1 MPEYPENFKTALKF
15 TLKWEGGAGDPRDL
29 AGTVNY
35 GISQAT
41 YDIYLRR
48 KNLPA
53 KSVLQ
58 ITQAEVEEVYYEQYW
73 KLSLA
78 DSMILPL
85 ALVHF
90 DTAVNFS
97 VKGSLEFLQEAIG
110 GLTVDGNFGPRSK
123 AALEKA
129 NNLQTAQR
137 YCQARIDYRRQRVK
151 ANPSQEIFL
160 DGWLRRDQDL
170 LRYVNELG
178 GMTTPQP
185 TPQPPKPEVTEQPK
199 PTPIRQDEIVSKIE
213 QAIRL
218 LQEAV
223 DLMKK

>member
-1 MPEYPENFKTALKF
+1 MPEYPEAFKTALKF
-15 TLKWEGGAGDPRDL
+15 TLKWEAGVGDPRDL

-35 GISQAT
+35 GITQGS
-41 YDIYLRR
+41 YDNYLRN
-48 KNLPA
+48 KNLTS

-58 ITQAEVEEVYYEQYW
+58 ITQPEVEELYYLQYW
-73 KLSLA
+73 KPCLA
-78 DSMILPL
+78 DSMVLPL
-85 ALVHF
+85 AVAHF

-110 GLTVDGNFGPRSK
+110 GLTVDGNFGSKSK

-137 YCQARIDYRRQRVK
+137 YCQSRIDYRYQRVK
-151 ANPSQEIFL
+151 ANPSQQMFL
-160 DGWLRRDQDL
+160 NGWLRRDQDL

-178 GMTTPQP
+178 GVTTPQP
-185 TPQPPKPEVTEQPK
+185 TPQPTTQPAPKPVSQA
-199 PTPIRQDEIVSKIE
+199 EILSKIE
-213 QAIRL
+213 LAIRL

-223 DLMKK
+223 DLLKKQ

>member
-1 MPEYPENFKTALKF
+1 MPEYPEAFKTALKF
-15 TLKWEGGAGDPRDL
+15 TLKWEAGVGDTRDL

-35 GISQAT
+35 GISQPT
-41 YDIYLRR
+41 YDSYLQG
-48 KNLPA
+48 KKLA
-53 KSVLQ
+53 SKSVLQ
-58 ITQAEVEEVYYEQYW
+58 ITQPEVEAVYYEQFW
-73 KLSLA
+73 KPCLA
-78 DSMILPL
+78 DSMVLPL
-85 ALVHF
+85 AVAHF

-110 GLTVDGNFGPRSK
+110 GLTVDGNFGAKSK
-123 AALEKA
+123 VALEKV

-137 YCQARIDYRRQRVK
+137 YCQGRIDYRYQRVK

-178 GMTTPQP
+178 GLTT
-185 TPQPPKPEVTEQPK
+185 PK
-199 PTPIRQDEIVSKIE
+199 PTAKPVSQTEILSKIE
-213 QAIRL
+213 QAIQL

-223 DLMKK
+223 DLLKKQ

>member
-1 MPEYPENFKTALKF
+1 MSEYPEAFKTALKF
-15 TLKWEGGAGDPRDL
+15 TLKWEAGVGDPRDL

-35 GISQAT
+35 GISQPT
-41 YDIYLRR
+41 YDIYLRG
-48 KNLPA
+48 KNLPS

-58 ITQAEVEEVYYEQYW
+58 ITPTEVEHW
-73 KLSLA
+73 KPCLA
-78 DSMILPL
+78 DSMVLPL
-85 ALVHF
+85 AVAHF

-97 VKGSLEFLQEAIG
+97 VRGSLEFLQEAIG
-110 GLTVDGNFGPRSK
+110 GLTVDGNFGAKSK

-137 YCQARIDYRRQRVK
+137 YCQGRIDYRYQRVK

-160 DGWLRRDQDL
+160 AGWLRRDQDL

-178 GMTTPQP
+178 GLTT
-185 TPQPPKPEVTEQPK
+185 PK
-199 PTPIRQDEIVSKIE
+199 PTPKPVSQTEILSKVE
-213 QAIRL
+213 QAIQL

-223 DLMKK
+223 DLLKKQ

>member
-1 MPEYPENFKTALKF
+1 MPEYPEAFKTALKF
-15 TLKWEGGAGDPRDL
+15 TLKWEAGVGDPRDL

-35 GISQAT
+35 GISQPT
-41 YDIYLRR
+41 YDTYLLR
-48 KNLPA
+48 KKLA
-53 KSVLQ
+53 SKSVLQ
-58 ITQAEVEEVYYEQYW
+58 ITQPEVEEVYYEQFW
-73 KLSLA
+73 KPCLA
-78 DSMILPL
+78 DSMVLPL
-85 ALVHF
+85 AVAHF

-110 GLTVDGNFGPRSK
+110 GLTVDGNFGPKSK
-123 AALEKA
+123 IALEKA

-137 YCQARIDYRRQRVK
+137 YCQGRIDYRYQRVK
-151 ANPSQEIFL
+151 SNPSQDIFL

-178 GMTTPQP
+178 GVTT
-185 TPQPPKPEVTEQPK
+185 PK
-199 PTPIRQDEIVSKIE
+199 PTPTPTPKPVSQAEILTKIE

-223 DLMKK
+223 DLLKKQ